1 MSSYYN
7 LCHSFSL
14 SETLSIIFWSKTC
27 NQQIMV
33 TPLKWLRATILIIYM
48 QFPIKLVL
56 IKFFMI
62 HIFKYLSL
70 TKTILY
76 FVGWGMVVDFCVTF
90 NNISAISWRSVLFVE
105 ENGENNGHVVIYW
118 QTYHMLYRVHLAM
131 GGILTYNFSDA
142 WNRLQR

>member
-1 MSSYYN
+1 MSSYYHFW
-7 LCHSFSL
+7 HSCSL

-48 QFPIKLVL
+48 QFPIKLIL

-76 FVGWGMVVDFCVTF
+76 FVGWGMVVDFLRHFQQYFSYIVTVSF
-90 NNISAISWRSVLFVE
+90 IGGRKWWKQRTCRNLLTNLSH
-105 ENGENNGHVVIYW
+105 NVVSG
-118 QTYHMLYRVHLAM
+118 TPRHGR
-131 GGILTYNFSDA
+131 FSK
-142 WNRLQR
+142 LQLQWCLE